1 MRMRINTVS
10 TMTTKR
16 LLAPAV
22 LLGTA
27 ALLLTGCASADR
39 PAGTRASDTAT
50 TDRTSTDPTR
60 TDTGH
65 RVTLTVD
72 GGLLVLDQDL
82 HVVGEHDV
90 DGFTRVNP
98 AGDDRHVLV
107 TVPEGFR
114 VLDTAAGTTGDTVL
128 TDLTFPADTGGH
140 VVVHG
145 DRTALFADG
154 SGDVTTFDTADLGT
168 AVASGELPDADTTES
183 EAAHHGVAIEL
194 EDGTL
199 LTTIGT
205 EESRSGVRALDADGQ
220 ETARSEECPDVH
232 GEGAVADEVA
242 VFGCSD
248 GALVYRDGAFE
259 KLDAPTEYGRSGNL
273 FTTETSSIAVG
284 DFNDDP
290 DAEGYL
296 LDQVALVD
304 AATGEYRVA
313 DLPDGVG
320 FTFRDLARGPGD
332 SAVVLGS
339 DGALHVLDEETGKSL
354 DTVPVIDAWEGPAE
368 WQDAHPA
375 LKVVDGIAYV
385 TDPAER
391 RVTAVDLETG
401 DVVATSD
408 RLPGVPNEIAVV

>member
-1 MRMRINTVS
+1 
-10 TMTTKR
+10 MTKKT

-22 LLGTA
+22 LLGA
-27 ALLLTGCASADR
+27 SALLLTGCAGTGTA
-39 PAGTRASDTAT
+39 PAGGGSASATQAADT
-50 TDRTSTDPTR
+50 D

-65 RVTLTVD
+65 RITLTHD
-72 GGLLVLDQDL
+72 GGLLVLDSDL
-82 HVVGEHDV
+82 QVVGEHAI

-98 AGDDRHVLV
+98 AGDDRHVMV

-114 VLDTAAGTTGDTVL
+114 VLDTAAGTSADTAL
-128 TDLTFPADTGGH
+128 TDVTFPADTGGH

-154 SGDVTTFDTADLGT
+154 SGDVTTFDTADLAS
-168 AVASGELPDADTTES
+168 AVEGGDLPDVDTTES

-242 VFGCSD
+242 VFGCTD

-259 KLDAPTEYGRSGNL
+259 KIDAPTEYGRTGNL
-273 FTTETSSIAVG
+273 FTTESSSIAVG
-284 DFNDDP
+284 DYNDDP
-290 DAEGYL
+290 DSEGYL
-296 LDQVALVD
+296 LDQVALID
-304 AATGEYRVA
+304 AAAGEYRLA
-313 DLPDGVG
+313 DMPDGVG
-320 FTFRDLARGPGD
+320 FTFRDIARGPGD
-332 SAVVLGS
+332 SAVLLGS
-339 DGALHVLDEETGKSL
+339 DGALHVLDEETGESL
-354 DTVPVIDAWEGPAE
+354 DTFPVIEAWEGPAE
-368 WQDAHPA
+368 WQEAHPA

-385 TDPAER
+385 TDPSER
-391 RVTAVDLETG
+391 TVSAVDLETG
-401 DVVATSD
+401 EVVATSD

>member
-10 TMTTKR
+10 FMTKKT

-22 LLGTA
+22 LFGA
-27 ALLLTGCASADR
+27 SALLLTGCAGSGT
-39 PAGTRASDTAT
+39 PAASDSASAGP
-50 TDRTSTDPTR
+50 DAAG

-65 RVTLTVD
+65 RIALTYD
-72 GGLLVLDQDL
+72 GGLLVLDRDL
-82 HVVGEHDV
+82 QVVGDHAV

-98 AGDDRHVLV
+98 AGDDRHVMV
-107 TVPEGFR
+107 TVPDGFR
-114 VLDTAAGTTGDTVL
+114 VLDTAAGTSADSAL
-128 TDLTFPADTGGH
+128 TDVTFPADTGGH

-154 SGDVTTFDTADLGT
+154 SGDVTTFDTADLAS
-168 AVASGELPDADTTES
+168 AVEGGELPEVDTTES

-248 GALVYRDGAFE
+248 GALVYRDGVFE
-259 KLDAPTEYGRSGNL
+259 KIDAPTEYGRSGNL
-273 FTTETSSIAVG
+273 FTTESSSVAVG
-284 DFNDDP
+284 DYNDDP
-290 DAEGYL
+290 DSEGYL
-296 LDQVALVD
+296 LDQIALID
-304 AATGEYRVA
+304 AASGDYRVA
-313 DLPDGVG
+313 DMPDGVG
-320 FTFRDLARGPGD
+320 FTFRDLARGPED
-332 SAVVLGS
+332 SAVALGS
-339 DGALHVLDEETGKSL
+339 DGALHVFDEETGEEL
-354 DTVPVIDAWEGPAE
+354 DSFPVIDEWEGPAE

-375 LKVVDGIAYV
+375 LKVVDDVAYV
-385 TDPAER
+385 TDPSER
-391 RVTAVDLETG
+391 TVTAVDLTNG
-401 DVVATSD
+401 DVIATSD

>member
-1 MRMRINTVS
+1 M
-10 TMTTKR
+10 TMTKKT

-22 LLGTA
+22 LLGA
-27 ALLLTGCASADR
+27 SALLLTGCAGTGTA
-39 PAGTRASDTAT
+39 PAGGGSASATQAADT
-50 TDRTSTDPTR
+50 D

-65 RVTLTVD
+65 RITLTHD
-72 GGLLVLDQDL
+72 GGLLVLDSDL
-82 HVVGEHDV
+82 QVVGEHAI

-98 AGDDRHVLV
+98 AGDDRHVMV

-114 VLDTAAGTTGDTVL
+114 VLDTAAGTSADTAL
-128 TDLTFPADTGGH
+128 TDVTFPADTGGH

-154 SGDVTTFDTADLGT
+154 SGDVTTFDTADLAS
-168 AVASGELPDADTTES
+168 AVEGGDLPDVDTTES

-242 VFGCSD
+242 VFGCTD

-259 KLDAPTEYGRSGNL
+259 KIDAPTEYGRTGNL
-273 FTTETSSIAVG
+273 FTTESSSIAVG
-284 DFNDDP
+284 DYNDDP
-290 DAEGYL
+290 DSEGYL
-296 LDQVALVD
+296 LDQVALID
-304 AATGEYRVA
+304 AAAGEYRLA
-313 DLPDGVG
+313 DMPDGVG
-320 FTFRDLARGPGD
+320 FTFRDIARGPGD
-332 SAVVLGS
+332 SAVLLGS
-339 DGALHVLDEETGKSL
+339 DGALHVLDEETGESL
-354 DTVPVIDAWEGPAE
+354 DTFPVIEAWEGPAE
-368 WQDAHPA
+368 WQEAHPA

-385 TDPAER
+385 TDPSER
-391 RVTAVDLETG
+391 TVSAVDLETG
-401 DVVATSD
+401 EVVATSD

>member
-1 MRMRINTVS
+1 
-10 TMTTKR
+10 MTKKN

-22 LLGTA
+22 LLGA
-27 ALLLTGCASADR
+27 SALLLTGCAGSGAPAASGSAS
-39 PAGTRASDTAT
+39 AGADAAGA
-50 TDRTSTDPTR
+50 
-60 TDTGH
+60 DTGH
-65 RVTLTVD
+65 RIALTYD
-72 GGLLVLDQDL
+72 GGLLVLDSDL
-82 HVVGEHDV
+82 QVVGDHGI

-98 AGDDRHVLV
+98 AGDDRHVMV
-107 TVPEGFR
+107 TVPDGFR
-114 VLDTAAGTTGDTVL
+114 VLDTAAGTSADSAL
-128 TDLTFPADTGGH
+128 TDVTFPADTGGH

-154 SGDVTTFDTADLGT
+154 SGDVTTFDTADLAS
-168 AVASGELPDADTTES
+168 AVEGGGLPEVDTTES

-205 EESRSGVRALDADGQ
+205 EESRTGVRALDADGQ

-259 KLDAPTEYGRSGNL
+259 KIDAPTEYGRSGNL
-273 FTTETSSIAVG
+273 FTTESSSIALG
-284 DFNDDP
+284 DYNDDP
-290 DAEGYL
+290 DSEGYL
-296 LDQVALVD
+296 LDQIALID
-304 AATGEYRVA
+304 AASGDYRVA
-313 DLPDGVG
+313 DMPDGVG
-320 FTFRDLARGPGD
+320 FTFRDLARGPED

-339 DGALHVLDEETGKSL
+339 DGALHVFDEETGEEL
-354 DTVPVIDAWEGPAE
+354 DSFPVIDEWEGPAE

-375 LKVVDGIAYV
+375 LKVVDDVAYV

-391 RVTAVDLETG
+391 TVTAVDLTSG
-401 DVVATSD
+401 DVIATSD